1 MNDYDDNE
9 NENRETGLVDE
20 LPVLSI
26 DVPDRD
32 LINNFKRWEKESQA
46 FWDDRNGYNLTERRK
61 RNKRYY
67 LGRQIEKDK
76 LYNYQVPFV
85 DNELFVATETITAY
99 TTSQDPSAEVLPE
112 NDTTQSKVMAEDL
125 EWALNVHSQKH
136 ELATKIEHV
145 ERAMFMKYVGVLKLY
160 WDDEI

>member
-67 LGRQIEKDK
+67 LGRQI
-76 LYNYQVPFV
+76 
-85 DNELFVATETITAY
+85 
-99 TTSQDPSAEVLPE
+99 
-112 NDTTQSKVMAEDL
+112 
-125 EWALNVHSQKH
+125 
-136 ELATKIEHV
+136 
-145 ERAMFMKYVGVLKLY
+145 
-160 WDDEI
+160 

>member
-9 NENRETGLVDE
+9 NNNRETGLVDE

-85 DNELFVATETITAY
+85 DNEF
-99 TTSQDPSAEVLPE
+99 
-112 NDTTQSKVMAEDL
+112 
-125 EWALNVHSQKH
+125 
-136 ELATKIEHV
+136 
-145 ERAMFMKYVGVLKLY
+145 FF
-160 WDDEI
+160 